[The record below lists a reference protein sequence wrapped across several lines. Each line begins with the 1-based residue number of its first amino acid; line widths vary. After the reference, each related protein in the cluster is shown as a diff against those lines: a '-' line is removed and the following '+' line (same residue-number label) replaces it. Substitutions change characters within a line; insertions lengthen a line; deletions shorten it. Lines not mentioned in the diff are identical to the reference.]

1 MSKWADKYVIG
12 LTGNIATGKSVVRKM
27 LERLG
32 AFGLDADA
40 LAHRAIAKDAPGFTP
55 VVNYFGR
62 WILGTDGQIDRN
74 RLSKIVFN
82 DPVALYELES
92 IVHPLVFQAVDLIV
106 RRATQHVVVVEAIKL
121 IETDLRAQMNSIWV
135 VTSPRD
141 TQIARLV
148 NLRKLTPEEADM
160 RINSQTTQAEKVAQA
175 NVIITNNGS
184 FEDTWRQVYESWK
197 KIALPTSVMP
207 EPVVQLPKG
216 KLAARRGTPRDY
228 DAIMELVNRLNT
240 TDEKMTKAE
249 FLQTLND
256 FAFILL
262 EIEGKLVGVAGWQV
276 ENLICRTKD
285 IYFDPA
291 IPATDAVTL
300 LINEV
305 EKSARDHQCEASLLF
320 LPPAL
325 ARQNEVWRGLGYEN
339 RTPHSLEVQAWQEA
353 ALESMPFGTL
363 MFFRQL
369 RQDRVLRPI

>member
-40 LAHRAIAKDAPGFTP
+40 LAHRAIAKDAPGYTP

-62 WILGTDGQIDRN
+62 WILGADGQIDRA

-82 DPVALYELES
+82 DPIALYELEM

-121 IETDLRAQMNSIWV
+121 LETDLRTQVNSTWV

-148 NLRKLTPEEADM
+148 NLRKMTSEEAEM

-184 FEDTWRQVYESWK
+184 FEDTWRQVYDAWK
-197 KIALPTSVMP
+197 KIALPTSVMA

-240 TDEKMTKAE
+240 GEEKMTKAE

-262 EIEGKLVGVAGWQV
+262 EVENKLVGVAGWQV

-291 IPATDAVTL
+291 IPPSDAVSL
-300 LINEV
+300 LIAEV
-305 EKSARDHQCEASLLF
+305 EKSARDHQCEASLVF
-320 LPPAL
+320 LPPPM
-325 ARQNEVWRGLGYEN
+325 ARQNDLWRNLGYEN
-339 RTPHSLEVQAWQEA
+339 RTPQSLEVQAWQEA
-353 ALESMPFGTL
+353 ALESMPYGTL